1 MENLGQFY
9 LESNS
14 FDGPKYTVEFLNRL
28 VSNHLASYS
37 FNNIEVYQ
45 NKGTKILSLT
55 TSSLFQKIVIEKR
68 GGYCFEQNKLMY
80 EVLKDL
86 RFNVSA
92 HLGRVVYNR
101 EIDAP
106 RTHRMTIL
114 TLDNQRYLVDVGF
127 GPYTPNRIIPLN
139 GDKIN
144 ILGEEYFIKENAGL
158 FTLIVDKEDGPFSLY
173 TFDLNDYQESDFDL
187 GNYYTNTH
195 PNSKFVN
202 ELIVS
207 KKDNERIVFYS
218 ANKIVTI
225 KNKNRSEIDIN
236 TQDEL
241 KEAIEKFFSLS
252 L

>member
-9 LESNS
+9 LKSNN
-14 FDGPKYTVEFLNRL
+14 FDGPKYTIEFLNRL
-28 VSNHLASYS
+28 VSNHLASFP

-45 NKGTKILSLT
+45 SKGTKILSLET
-55 TSSLFQKIVIEKR
+55 KDLFQKIVVEKR

-86 RFNVSA
+86 KFNVSA

-114 TLDNQRYLVDVGF
+114 NLNNQLYLVDVGF
-127 GPYTPNRIIPLN
+127 GPYTPNRIIALN
-139 GDKIN
+139 GEKTN
-144 ILGEEYFIKENAGL
+144 ILEENYYIKENSGL
-158 FTLIVDKEDGPFSLY
+158 YTLIVEKEEGPFSLY
-173 TFDLNDYQESDFDL
+173 TFDLNACQESDFEL

-202 ELIVS
+202 ELIIS
-207 KKDNERIVFYS
+207 KKDDEKIVFYS
-218 ANKIVTI
+218 ANKIVTL
-225 KNKNRSEIDIN
+225 KNKNRSEIDVSSEE
-236 TQDEL
+236 EL
-241 KEAIEKFFSLS
+241 KKAIEENFSLA